1 MITAIEFVRHLGLG
15 WNLGNTFDAFPLEGE
30 REAATAAGRDW
41 TPEDQQRLWRN
52 KPFTAEC
59 AANVKA
65 AGFDTIRIP
74 VTWMEWADADGI
86 VQERWMAAVQQAVD
100 WSLDAGLNV
109 ILNVHHDGGN
119 GDTLWIRRAS
129 RQWDAV
135 SRRYEG
141 LWRSIAT
148 RFADYDHRLV
158 LEGGN
163 EICFPDVSQDQA
175 FTLLNRLNQIFV
187 DVVRATGGRNADRY
201 LLIPGFNTD
210 TVLTCDERYRL
221 PQDSIEDRLIVSIHY
236 YSPAE
241 FALAEH
247 DCTWGTPATTW
258 GTAAEVEAVAADFA
272 LQRARFI
279 DHGIPVIIGEY
290 GLLTEPVDGKDRA
303 SNIAWLK
310 TVVNCALDNE
320 SCPVLWDTSVKEMCF
335 LDRETGRFYD
345 PDVAEVFAAAR
356 ARLDGEN

>member
-1 MITAIEFVRHLGLG
+1 M
-15 WNLGNTFDAFPLEGE
+15 
-30 REAATAAGRDW
+30 
-41 TPEDQQRLWRN
+41 
-52 KPFTAEC
+52 
-59 AANVKA
+59 
-65 AGFDTIRIP
+65 
-74 VTWMEWADADGI
+74 
-86 VQERWMAAVQQAVD
+86 
-100 WSLDAGLNV
+100 
-109 ILNVHHDGGN
+109 
-119 GDTLWIRRAS
+119 
-129 RQWDAV
+129 

-187 DVVRATGGRNADRY
+187 DVVRATGGRNVDRY

-290 GLLTEPVDGKDRA
+290 GLLTEPVDGKDHA

-310 TVVNCALDNE
+310 TVVNCALDNG

>member
-1 MITAIEFVRHLGLG
+1 M
-15 WNLGNTFDAFPLEGE
+15 
-30 REAATAAGRDW
+30 
-41 TPEDQQRLWRN
+41 
-52 KPFTAEC
+52 
-59 AANVKA
+59 
-65 AGFDTIRIP
+65 
-74 VTWMEWADADGI
+74 
-86 VQERWMAAVQQAVD
+86 
-100 WSLDAGLNV
+100 

-258 GTAAEVEAVAADFA
+258 GTAAEVETVAADFA

-290 GLLTEPVDGKDRA
+290 GLLTEPVDGKDHA

-310 TVVNCALDNE
+310 TVVNCALNNG